1 MTRYE
6 AKQELNK
13 GGKVRHIFFTPY
25 EYLHRSKENGQLLDE
40 NNIALNETMYW
51 DSRESKGFDHNWSII
66 E

>member
-13 GGKVRHIFFTPY
+13 GGKVRHIFFTSY

-40 NNIALNETMYW
+40 NNIALNETMY
-51 DSRESKGFDHNWSII
+51 
-66 E
+66 